1 MKFFRKTLRSNLNR
15 KLHFLSSKTEVNSI
29 QIVKMWTWQKPIFF
43 NYQLV
48 NIRNVSNRNFN
59 ACVNSMN
66 KSGSHFQNLGANE
79 YHTDWSKMRLTNA
92 FALLIISLLLRL
104 VMMLTNNSSYLM
116 IIMITM
122 MTISLLLLSRNILTG
137 TIFISMIVFAWL
149 RLQNRKNPNRVPVVQ
164 FNIDSRRNEV
174 TSPSMRH
181 RSDVSFRSHIG
192 WDVADHAYTSSRYRN
207 WYVNETDL
215 FETS

>member
-1 MKFFRKTLRSNLNR
+1 MKFFRKTLRSNPNR

-59 ACVNSMN
+59 ACAHSMN
-66 KSGSHFQNLGANE
+66 KSGSHFQNSGVNE
-79 YHTDWSKMRLTNA
+79 YHTDWGKMRLTNA

-104 VMMLTNNSSYLM
+104 VIMLTNNLSYLM

-137 TIFISMIVFAWL
+137 TTFISMTVCAWL
-149 RLQNRKNPNRVPVVQ
+149 SIQNWKNPNRVLVVQ
-164 FNIDSRRNEV
+164 FNIDSLPNEV
-174 TSPSMRH
+174 TPPRMRR

-192 WDVADHAYTSSRYRN
+192 WDVANHA
-207 WYVNETDL
+207 
-215 FETS
+215 